1 MALTD
6 LLGIEVVSANDDRV
20 EAVMSVTPDLY
31 QDHGFLH
38 GGATISLLETAASV
52 GAEHRTDFS
61 CELPFGIDVHVRH
74 RKSGKQGTLRGIAEL
89 DREESSR
96 AGGRKQFWN
105 VSAVDEEGDVV
116 SEGVVVTK
124 IVSLERLAEKERERA
139 ALRSESA

>member
-6 LLGIEVVSANDDRV
+6 LLGIEVVSANGDRV
-20 EAVMSVTPDLY
+20 EAVMPVTPDLY

-61 CELPFGIDVHVRH
+61 CELPFGVDVHVRH

-96 AGGRKQFWN
+96 SGGRKQFWK
-105 VSAVDEEGDVV
+105 VAAYDDTGDVI
-116 SEGVVVTK
+116 SEGEVVTK
-124 IVSLERLAEKERERA
+124 IVPLDYLAERESRISSQG
-139 ALRSESA
+139 R